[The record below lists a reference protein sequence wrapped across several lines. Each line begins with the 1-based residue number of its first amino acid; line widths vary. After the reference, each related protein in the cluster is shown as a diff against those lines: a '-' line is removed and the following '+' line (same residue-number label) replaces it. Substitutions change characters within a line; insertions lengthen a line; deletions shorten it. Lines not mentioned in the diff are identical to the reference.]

1 MAKYMSQVPPKP
13 PKRSGSKVVEKPYK
27 GSKAVSG
34 GPSSTGPKPKPK
46 AKETPKLAGA
56 QMPKS
61 KSGKRNPAAI
71 GAAQEMPKKIGGT
84 MGSTP
89 EQAQQRK
96 AKMLLDMRKRMMLR
110 KKQG

>member
-34 GPSSTGPKPKPK
+34 GPSSTGLKPKP
-46 AKETPKLAGA
+46 
-56 QMPKS
+56 
-61 KSGKRNPAAI
+61 KSGKRNPAARS
-71 GAAQEMPKKIGGT
+71 AAQEMPKKIGGT
-84 MGSTP
+84 MGSTS

-96 AKMLLDMRKRMMLR
+96 AQMLLDMRKRMMLR